1 MKKRNS
7 LCLPALR
14 ERTIHTLHI
23 KISRF
28 YISTLSFQ
36 QDQDSNFSRKHRH
49 QNFEEQ
55 NECMTSWDRRQKA
68 AEINIEYKKKAP
80 EACFFS

>member
-1 MKKRNS
+1 MSPCAQGTYHSYASHKNI
-7 LCLPALR
+7 
-14 ERTIHTLHI
+14 TINDGNYQ
-23 KISRF
+23 RGGF

-36 QDQDSNFSRKHRH
+36 QDQDSNFSRKHRR

-68 AEINIEYKKKAP
+68 AENNIE
-80 EACFFS
+80 